1 LIIVLII
8 TSIVPGRLHGW
19 TGRLLRFPILGM
31 TYMLISVE
39 LVMYMAIRFT
49 IRLMEWLFANSKHR
63 KMRKS
68 MEESKSYEEWY
79 NLAKN
84 LDISQG
90 RDNWQNNVN
99 DDTAYRYSWVS
110 RYCNMF

>member
-1 LIIVLII
+1 
-8 TSIVPGRLHGW
+8 
-19 TGRLLRFPILGM
+19 
-31 TYMLISVE
+31 
-39 LVMYMAIRFT
+39 
-49 IRLMEWLFANSKHR
+49 
-63 KMRKS
+63 

-79 NLAKN
+79 NLAKD

-110 RYCNMF
+110 RSVFSFARFNFWLS

>member
-1 LIIVLII
+1 
-8 TSIVPGRLHGW
+8 
-19 TGRLLRFPILGM
+19 
-31 TYMLISVE
+31 
-39 LVMYMAIRFT
+39 MYMAIRFA

-68 MEESKSYEEWY
+68 MEESKSYDEWY
-79 NLAKN
+79 NLAKD

-110 RYCNMF
+110 RLLYYVLYALIWSF

>member
-1 LIIVLII
+1 
-8 TSIVPGRLHGW
+8 
-19 TGRLLRFPILGM
+19 
-31 TYMLISVE
+31 
-39 LVMYMAIRFT
+39 
-49 IRLMEWLFANSKHR
+49 
-63 KMRKS
+63 

-110 RYCNMF
+110 RYCIMFCMLQYGLSDYDVYRLYSPTTYSHSYWNYYLT

>member
-1 LIIVLII
+1 
-8 TSIVPGRLHGW
+8 
-19 TGRLLRFPILGM
+19 M

-39 LVMYMAIRFT
+39 LVMYMAIRFA

-110 RYCNMF
+110 RSVFSFARFNFWLS

>member
-1 LIIVLII
+1 
-8 TSIVPGRLHGW
+8 
-19 TGRLLRFPILGM
+19 
-31 TYMLISVE
+31 
-39 LVMYMAIRFT
+39 
-49 IRLMEWLFANSKHR
+49 
-63 KMRKS
+63 
-68 MEESKSYEEWY
+68 MEESKTYEEWY

-110 RYCNMF
+110 RYTIISFARLQLLVILTMLPPHTYSHSYWNYYLT